1 VLDHAVRSGEDQRFV
16 TVVEADEV
24 RRGSVGATHLD
35 DLTLTLRRSD
45 RAPPDVKNVT
55 DFGSHQITSVSRVDQ
70 LVKASTLH
78 RPLTERRKVVGCR
91 FS

>member
-55 DFGSHQITSVSRVDQ
+55 DFGSHQITSVSQGRSARQGVDTPQ
-70 LVKASTLH
+70 TLDGT
-78 RPLTERRKVVGCR
+78 TESCR
-91 FS
+91 M